1 MRSIGALNKYW
12 KTATMAATS
21 YTGDSPL
28 FLLDYLLRLIRVVVL
43 LSLWRV
49 ILADKGAPAGYT
61 IPIVLTYTLI
71 AEVFAEQLDC
81 TTDLANALWNGT
93 IATRFLHPL
102 GIFGQFM
109 AETFGR
115 WTFAFLTFS
124 LPLLLLAPLLG
135 VNPLPASVEAGFCFV
150 LSLVLA
156 VTVGFAV
163 EFIFGA
169 IMVTLEQNVWT
180 SQNMR
185 HAITTLLSG
194 AVIPLALLPWGL
206 GELFGWLPFASM
218 ASAPL
223 RIYTGTGDPLML
235 IALQIFWSLA
245 LWVIANRL
253 WSRNRER
260 LASYGG

>member
-1 MRSIGALNKYW
+1 MRKIGILKKYW

-61 IPIVLTYTLI
+61 IAVVLTYTLI
-71 AEVFAEQLDC
+71 AEVYAEQLDC
-81 TTDLANALWNGT
+81 STDLATALWDGT
-93 IATRFLHPL
+93 IATRYLHPL

-115 WTFAFLTFS
+115 WVFAFLTFS

-135 VNPLPASVEAGFCFV
+135 VNPFPASVEAGLLFV
-150 LSLVLA
+150 PSLVLA

-163 EFIFGA
+163 EFIFSA
-169 IMVTLEQNVWT
+169 IMVMLEQNPWT
-180 SQNMR
+180 SQNIR
-185 HAITTLLSG
+185 RAITTLLSG
-194 AVIPLALLPWGL
+194 ALIPLALLPWGL
-206 GELFGWLPFASM
+206 GEIFSWLPFASM

-223 RIYTGTGDPLML
+223 RIYTGTGGPLML
-235 IALQIFWSLA
+235 IALQIFWSLI
-245 LWVIANRL
+245 LWIVANRL